1 MIQWNL
7 AMTSATLTSKG
18 QVTIPAEVRQRMG
31 LGSGD
36 RIEFVELETGG
47 FAIRPAID
55 DVRSLK
61 GALRKPAKPV
71 SVDDMNAAIR
81 KRAAGRRR

>member
-1 MIQWNL
+1 M
-7 AMTSATLTSKG
+7 ATATMTSKG

-36 RIEFVELETGG
+36 RIEFVELEGG
-47 FAIRPAID
+47 EFAIKPAID

-61 GALRKPAKPV
+61 GLLRKPEQRV
-71 SVDDMNAAIR
+71 SVADMNAAIR
-81 KRAAGRRR
+81 KRAAAGRGR

>member
-1 MIQWNL
+1 M
-7 AMTSATLTSKG
+7 ATATMTSKG

-36 RIEFVELETGG
+36 RIEFVEIGTGE
-47 FAIRPAID
+47 FAIKPAID

-61 GALRKPAKPV
+61 GALRKPQRPV
-71 SVDDMNAAIR
+71 SVDDMNTAIR
-81 KRAAGRRR
+81 KRAAAGRGR